1 MAEYQM
7 IINDL
12 TQVAELLAKIEQ
24 SIAMLALREEKK
36 MDIRLCVS
44 EAVNN
49 ALLHGNKLDQE
60 KKVTVVWQISSTEL
74 TITVADEGDGV
85 PEEKRC
91 PKEIDPM
98 VMLLESGKG
107 LYLIGQLATEVSY
120 NQCGNQITIRMAW

>member
-74 TITVADEGDGV
+74 TIDVADEGDGV

-91 PKEIDPM
+91 PKKIDPM